1 MKKNLLY
8 SVALV
13 ASLFVTSAF
22 AQQSTFV
29 SNLSPANETPD
40 PLDTPMAG
48 MAVGVATVNDDGTSS
63 VLVIVSAFGNE
74 TPITASHVH
83 LGPPGVGGG
92 IICPLSGPEFTN
104 PVIVNC
110 TFDVDQTNALFD
122 GNLYVNVHT
131 MAHPGGE
138 IRDQLNFV
146 Q

>member
-1 MKKNLLY
+1 MKKSLLY
-8 SVALV
+8 SVALIG
-13 ASLFVTSAF
+13 SLFVNTAF
-22 AQQSTFV
+22 AQTFV
-29 SNLSPANETPD
+29 SNLAPGNERPD
-40 PLDTPMAG
+40 PFDTPMAG

-63 VLVIVSAFGNE
+63 VLIIVSAFGNE

-83 LGPPGVGGG
+83 IGSADVAGPV
-92 IICPLSGPEFTN
+92 ICPLAGPEFTN
-104 PVIVNC
+104 PVIQTCN
-110 TFDVDQTNALFD
+110 FDPDQTAALFD

>member
-22 AQQSTFV
+22 AQQYTFV
-29 SNLSPANETPD
+29 ANLDPSNETPD
-40 PLDTPMAG
+40 PLATPRSG
-48 MAVGVATVNDDGTSS
+48 LSVGVATVNDDGTSS
-63 VLVIVSAFGNE
+63 VLVIVSAFNNE

-83 LGPPGVGGG
+83 IGEPGVGGPV
-92 IICPLSGPEFTN
+92 ICPLAGPEFTN
-104 PVIVNC
+104 PVIANC
-110 TFDVDQTNALFD
+110 TFDVDQTNALFN

>member
-1 MKKNLLY
+1 MKKSLLY
-8 SVALV
+8 SVALIG
-13 ASLFVTSAF
+13 SLFVNTAF
-22 AQQSTFV
+22 AQTFV
-29 SNLSPANETPD
+29 ANLLPGNERPD
-40 PLDTPMAG
+40 PFDTPMAG

-63 VLVIVSAFGNE
+63 MLVIVSAFGNE

-83 LGPPGVGGG
+83 IGSADVAGPV
-92 IICPLSGPEFTN
+92 ICPLAGPEFTN
-104 PVIVNC
+104 PVIQTCN
-110 TFDVDQTNALFD
+110 FDPDQTAALFD